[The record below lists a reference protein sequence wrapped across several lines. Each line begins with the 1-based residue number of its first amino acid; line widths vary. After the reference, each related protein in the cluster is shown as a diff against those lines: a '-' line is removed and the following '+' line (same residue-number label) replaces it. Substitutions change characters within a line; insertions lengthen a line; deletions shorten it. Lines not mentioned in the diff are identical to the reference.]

1 MSRSGPGGHAGNDEA
16 LASRHARGVPAAVLL
31 LYLAACPSVAAL

>member
-1 MSRSGPGGHAGNDEA
+1 MSRSGPGGHGGRFEA
-16 LASRHARGVPAAVLL
+16 LPRRRARGMPAAALL